1 MQPEKKEDTSPVA
14 DQKGCKE
21 AESTLSQNKK
31 IQFESVV
38 NNKGSE
44 GVVAAD
50 RQALKEKLR
59 SQLEDIE
66 MEESLESLRDEE
78 IQIGRKLEEVKRG
91 SSEKTSQLEMTITD
105 LQSQLKA
112 ARTSQEED
120 IRALEGSLK
129 AVQLQIQDI
138 EVKSCRSTEHL

>member
-1 MQPEKKEDTSPVA
+1 MNDATTPVA
-14 DQKGCKE
+14 DQKGFKE

-31 IQFESVV
+31 IHFESVV

-44 GVVAAD
+44 AVVDD

-66 MEESLESLRDEE
+66 MEESLESLKDEE

-105 LQSQLKA
+105 LQTQLKA

-120 IRALEGSLK
+120 IRTLEGSLK
-129 AVQLQIQDI
+129 SVQLQIKDI
-138 EVKSCRSTEHL
+138 EVKSCISKEHL

>member
-1 MQPEKKEDTSPVA
+1 
-14 DQKGCKE
+14 
-21 AESTLSQNKK
+21 
-31 IQFESVV
+31 
-38 NNKGSE
+38 
-44 GVVAAD
+44 
-50 RQALKEKLR
+50 
-59 SQLEDIE
+59 

-105 LQSQLKA
+105 LQTQLKA

-120 IRALEGSLK
+120 IRTLEGSLK

-138 EVKSCRSTEHL
+138 EVKSCRSTEHV